1 MTKING
7 FNKKMSFSL
16 LSLLLAIIILVAA
29 GCAAS
34 PSKWELAG
42 RDAGKAT
49 APQAAPEEAEMATD
63 KAVTG
68 MSTAYSIAEDGVKP
82 DLQNSSRQYI
92 IRNAHLTLII
102 TDIEEAAKAIQH
114 KTAQLQGYVASLELY
129 DLTRERRAGRIS
141 LRIPGD
147 KFDAALAMLEEV
159 GEIKNQSFSEQ
170 DVTLQYIDLEAR
182 IATMEAQEERLRE
195 LLDRAE
201 KVEEVLEV
209 EKELWRV
216 RGNLESMIA
225 EFQHLQQRVSYSS
238 VEIYLEEKDPLTTS
252 LVEDLGTWEKV
263 VNLLALN
270 TNRLFKGISNL
281 IVVAIGSLP
290 ILIPLVLLLLILRK
304 IAMVMKERKKTRI
317 QNQQEQKEKVIEG

>member
-1 MTKING
+1 MKKTKING
-7 FNKKMSFSL
+7 FNKKKMIFSL
-16 LSLLLAIIILVAA
+16 LCLLFAIIILVAA

-34 PSKWELAG
+34 PSKGELAG
-42 RDAGKAT
+42 RGAGGAIAPQT
-49 APQAAPEEAEMATD
+49 APDEAE
-63 KAVTG
+63 VTLDA
-68 MSTAYSIAEDGVKP
+68 AYSIAEDGAKP
-82 DLQNSSRQYI
+82 DLPDSSRQYI

-238 VEIYLEEKDPLTTS
+238 IEIYLEEKDPLTTS

-270 TNRLFKGISNL
+270 TNRLFKGISNF
-281 IVVAIGSLP
+281 IVVSIGSLP
-290 ILIPLVLLLLILRK
+290 ILVPLVLLFLILRK
-304 IAMVMKERKKTRI
+304 ITMVIKERKKTRA
-317 QNQQEQKEKVIEG
+317 QDQQEQKEKVLEG

>member
-1 MTKING
+1 
-7 FNKKMSFSL
+7 
-16 LSLLLAIIILVAA
+16 
-29 GCAAS
+29 
-34 PSKWELAG
+34 
-42 RDAGKAT
+42 
-49 APQAAPEEAEMATD
+49 
-63 KAVTG
+63 
-68 MSTAYSIAEDGVKP
+68 
-82 DLQNSSRQYI
+82 
-92 IRNAHLTLII
+92 
-102 TDIEEAAKAIQH
+102 
-114 KTAQLQGYVASLELY
+114 
-129 DLTRERRAGRIS
+129 
-141 LRIPGD
+141 
-147 KFDAALAMLEEV
+147 
-159 GEIKNQSFSEQ
+159 SFSEQ

-290 ILIPLVLLLLILRK
+290 ILVPLVLLLLILRK